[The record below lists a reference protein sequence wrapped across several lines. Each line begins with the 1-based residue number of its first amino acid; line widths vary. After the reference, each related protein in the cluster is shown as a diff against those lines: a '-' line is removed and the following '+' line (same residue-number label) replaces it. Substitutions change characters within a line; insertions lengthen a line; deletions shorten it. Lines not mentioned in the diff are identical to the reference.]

1 MALQT
6 DFNVKPY
13 YDDYD
18 PKKDFYRVLFQP
30 GVAVQAREL
39 NQLQTILQNQ
49 IEKFGDNIFKRGTI
63 IDGCNITRHEILP
76 YVKIKDLEVDG
87 APVTVAA
94 YDNLFVRNASNVQ
107 GYIVKTAAG
116 FESRSPDLNTL
127 YIIYNGSG
135 TNSNTSSF
143 AAGDTLDVFDTTY
156 PLFKMRVN
164 DGSSKFSNADTVVV
178 MSAIAVT
185 NSTGGNTFP
194 AGAFI
199 AGHVIQNGVANATII
214 EANATANSEVLIL
227 KIKPLA
233 SDLLAA
239 NTIKWR
245 FGAGD
250 TIRNVTTANVANVA
264 ATVGGGAEASITTD
278 TLGKVTAL
286 TVTSGGSGYYIQPYV
301 SIKIETTSSISTA
314 EITQLDVTGL
324 NYLTTITVANSAVSS
339 IGTGYGV
346 TVDEGTIYQKGFF
359 SRVSTQLAVVNK
371 YSNTGFSKSVGFLTE
386 ESTINSS
393 QDTSLLDNATGT
405 YNYSAPG
412 ADRLKLTPVLY
423 VLDKADS
430 DANTEF
436 LPIIEFADGRPYKQN
451 LSTVYNVIG
460 AELAKRTYEE
470 SGNYVL
476 DQFMVTTKDS
486 TTFTD
491 TPSVFKVAVDPG
503 TAYING
509 YRIQTI
515 DNYIANVA
523 KGVDTANNTN
533 AGLRLGYGNFIR
545 VNELAGVFEF
555 NTGATIDL
563 YDTAKTYISTVAP
576 GSSITTTGTKI
587 GTARIRSITNE
598 YTTAEPGSKD
608 AAYRMYLFD
617 IVMSSGK
624 NFSDVRSVYH
634 GGTNKGIADTILNS
648 AGVAELLDTVDSSL
662 LFKTVDAMKYANNMT
677 YTYRTINQGEEA
689 NSTGYI
695 VLNLGAGEVFPY
707 TGELNLSEKRDFV
720 VVPLADYEGQ
730 TNATGTVGT
739 TSASNTV
746 TGYSGTDFTAAF
758 NIGDYVK
765 IANATS
771 SAIRQIS
778 VISGASSMILTST
791 VGTTFSN
798 VNIKVAY
805 PKNAAISLTNDAAK
819 WANADSSQV
828 LTIYLANTI
837 ANSSGSSS
845 SANIAIAYNATRTNV
860 SSAAKTVQRNIYTRI
875 IAANNTA
882 SVRGPWPLGVSDT
895 FRMRNV
901 YIANGASVAKT
912 FNANTGVLNS
922 GTSSA
927 FITLPNNVYAN
938 GDSVV
943 YSNTGMTTG
952 VTGLTNGATFYA
964 VYANS
969 LGMALASSRGGANLS
984 LTASGTSENHT
995 FTGSPLYFAPD
1006 TYGVTDVT
1014 NDFYLDMNHT
1024 PDYMDTSYLYRKPRR
1039 AVLGTN
1045 DVLLVKYDAFT
1056 GIAGVKTVS
1065 SYPVN
1070 DGETF
1075 TQLSTSPN
1083 IHTMEIPEFL
1093 GTSGKYY
1100 DLRDQFDFRPR
1111 SNNTIGFV
1119 TDVTSVAAGANALSI
1134 INPSEP
1140 SDANRFASTEQYFPA
1155 PDTTLTANIEYY
1167 QGRSDRV
1174 VMNSQGDFIVRTGK
1188 PGFMNEVP
1196 SEPKN
1201 SMTLQILR
1209 IPAYPSIPQSMSA
1222 DIVKIVD
1229 TKVANE
1235 AYGRRRTLYSV
1246 SATMTAA
1253 ERNAI
1258 QVKNY
1263 KMADIASLDKR
1274 ITDLEYYVSFTIAE
1288 VLASARFIPSSLDA
1302 LLDRFRY
1309 GFFVDPFTDY
1319 NYADIGNPEFWS
1331 TIRDNQLGS
1340 KLTELNLEFKD
1351 DSGST
1356 GIITLPFTEFNV
1368 ISQNDATDGPI
1379 VVAEPTPTTIT
1390 PTPTTITPTPTGDV
1404 IVATVTQSTATVT
1417 QGQRSTSRN
1426 DNGSVYEDFYYTMSS
1441 LVGPVEFY
1449 INSRDNYIAL
1459 EVFQS
1464 ISSSGTWTTTTTS
1477 AAASQ
1482 ITNAEITSK
1491 GLYGLNNDAFENNNG
1506 GSLDRKGSGPVGNW
1520 IEDCFKLLWSHDP
1533 TNGQYYKLRVYKGEH
1548 HGGLFGGQGSK
1559 GTFTFKL
1566 FYPTDAIT
1574 TQTITVNNPNKFQY
1588 SGTVYSVEP
1597 PEFTLSSSFNLIN
1610 IFGGGYEQTPFAFVA
1625 DSQRFLI
1632 SISGLKPSTYHQF
1645 VFNGEDLSA
1654 KCTQVRDTTTNT
1666 SGILTDKNGVTTFE
1680 FFYDAGINEATS
1692 DMQQQ
1697 NKLAA
1702 ALAGVKTFVLQSYD
1716 GTSKAT
1722 GSINMKYYASI
1733 WDQIATETA
1742 AVNNT
1747 FNVTSSIT
1755 TTATNT
1761 QAVVPE
1767 PTPITQ
1773 IVNDAID
1780 NNNIIYGGRFV
1791 DFEIRMSEK

>member
-6 DFNVKPY
+6 DFNVSPY
-13 YDDYD
+13 FDDFD

-39 NQLQTILQNQ
+39 NQLQSILQNQ

-87 APVTVAA
+87 APVSVAA
-94 YDNLFVRNASNVQ
+94 YDNLSVRNSSNVQ
-107 GYIVKTAAG
+107 GRIVKTVAG

-127 YIIYNGSG
+127 YIKYNASG
-135 TNSNTSSF
+135 TDSNTSSF
-143 AAGDTLDVFDTTY
+143 AAGDTLEVFDTTY

-164 DGSSKFSNADTVVV
+164 DGSSKFSNADSVVI

-194 AGAFI
+194 AGAFV
-199 AGHVIQNGVANATII
+199 AGHVIQNGVANATIV
-214 EANATANSEVLIL
+214 EANATANAEVLIL
-227 KIKPLA
+227 KVKPLPA
-233 SDLLAA
+233 DLLTA

-250 TIRNVTTANVANVA
+250 TIRNTTTANVANVA
-264 ATVGGGAEASITTD
+264 ATVGGGADASITTD

-286 TVTSGGSGYYIQPYV
+286 TVTSGGSGYYVEPYV
-301 SIKIETTSSISTA
+301 TIKIETTSSITTA
-314 EITQLDVTGL
+314 EISQLDVTAL
-324 NYLTTITVANSAVSS
+324 NYLTSITVANSALSS

-359 SRVSTQLAVVNK
+359 SRVSNQLAIVNK

-386 ESTINSS
+386 ESTVNSN

-405 YNYSAPG
+405 YNYTAPG

-423 VLDKADS
+423 VLDKADA

-460 AELAKRTYEE
+460 AEMAKRTYEE

-476 DQFMVTTKDS
+476 DQFMVATKDS
-486 TTFTD
+486 STFTD

-503 TAYING
+503 IAYING
-509 YRIQTI
+509 YRVETI

-523 KGVDTANNTN
+523 KGINTANNN
-533 AGLRLGYGNFIR
+533 AAAIRLGYGNYIR
-545 VNELAGVFEF
+545 VKELGGIFEF

-563 YDTAKTYISTVAP
+563 YDTAKAYVSTDA
-576 GSSITTTGTKI
+576 GGAITTAGTKI
-587 GTARIRSITNE
+587 GTARIRSVVNE
-598 YTTAEPGSKD
+598 YSTAEPGSKD
-608 AAYRMYLFD
+608 AVYRLYLFD
-617 IVMSSGK
+617 IVMTGGK
-624 NFSDVRSVYH
+624 NFSSVRSVYH
-634 GGTNKGIADTILNS
+634 AGTNKGIADVILNT
-648 AGVAELLDTVDSSL
+648 ANVAELLDSRDSSL

-677 YTYRTINQGEEA
+677 YTYRTINQGETA
-689 NSTGYI
+689 NSDGYI
-695 VLNLGAGEVFPY
+695 VLNLGAGETFPY
-707 TGELNLSEKRDFV
+707 TGELNTSEKRDFV

-739 TSASNTV
+739 STSSNVV
-746 TGYSGTDFTAAF
+746 TGFSGTDFTAAF

-765 IANATS
+765 IANSTS
-771 SAIRQIS
+771 STIKQVAL
-778 VISGASSMILTST
+778 ISGASSMVLTSN

-798 VNIKVAY
+798 VNIKIAY
-805 PKNAAISLTNDAAK
+805 PKNVAVSLTNDAAK
-819 WANADSSQV
+819 WANVESGNSQV

-837 ANSSGSSS
+837 ANTTGSAT
-845 SANIAIAYNATRTNV
+845 SANVAIAYNATRTNV
-860 SSAAKTVQRNIYTRI
+860 SSAAKTVQRNIHTRI
-875 IAANNTA
+875 IAANNNA
-882 SVRGPWPLGVSDT
+882 SVRGPWALGVSDA

-901 YIANGASVAKT
+901 YIANGASRDIT
-912 FNANTGVLNS
+912 FDVSTDITGSGTANAFLLFANTP
-922 GTSSA
+922 
-927 FITLPNNVYAN
+927 FAN
-938 GDSVV
+938 GDSLV
-943 YSNTGMTTG
+943 YSNTAGAG
-952 VTGLTNGATFYA
+952 VLGGLTNATTYYV
-964 VYANS
+964 VYANTS
-969 LGMALASSRGGANLS
+969 GFALSATRGGANLT
-984 LTASGTSENHT
+984 LTSNTSSTHK
-995 FTGSPLYFAPD
+995 FTGSPLFFGPN

-1024 PDYMDTSYLYRKPRR
+1024 PDYMDTSYLFRKPRR
-1039 AVLGTN
+1039 ALLNTN

-1056 GIAGVKTVS
+1056 GAAGVKTIS
-1065 SYPVN
+1065 SYPVS

-1075 TQLSTSPN
+1075 TQLSTSAN
-1083 IHTMEIPEFL
+1083 VHTMEIPEFL
-1093 GTSGKYY
+1093 GTGGKYY

-1111 SNNTIGFV
+1111 SNNTVGFV

-1134 INPSEP
+1134 INPAEP
-1140 SDANRFASTEQYFPA
+1140 SDANRFASTEQYFPT

-1174 VMNSQGDFIVRTGK
+1174 VIDSEGDFIVRAGK
-1188 PGFMNEVP
+1188 PGFINEVP

-1201 SMTLQILR
+1201 SMTLQVLR
-1209 IPAYPSIPQSMSA
+1209 IPAYPSLPQSLSA

-1235 AYGRRRTLYSV
+1235 AYGRRRSLYSV

-1258 QVKNY
+1258 QIKNY
-1263 KMADIASLDKR
+1263 KMADIASLEKR
-1274 ITDLEYYVSFTIAE
+1274 IKDLEYYVSFTLAE
-1288 VLASARFIPSSLDA
+1288 ALAKARFIPSSLDA

-1319 NYADIGNPEFWS
+1319 NYADIGNPEFWA
-1331 TIRDNQLGS
+1331 TIRDNQLGP

-1356 GIITLPFTEFNV
+1356 GIVTLPFTEFNV
-1368 ISQNDATDGPI
+1368 ITQGDATDGPI
-1379 VVAEPTPTTIT
+1379 VITDTGTGTGGGTTT
-1390 PTPTTITPTPTGDV
+1390 DTTGDV
-1404 IVATVTQSTATVT
+1404 TVTTVTQSTATVT
-1417 QGQRSTSRN
+1417 QSQRSTARD
-1426 DNGSVYEDFYYTMSS
+1426 DNGTVYEEFYYTMSS

-1449 INSRDNYIAL
+1449 LNTRDKWNAL

-1464 ISSSGTWTTTTTS
+1464 TSASGPWTTTVTS
-1477 AAASQ
+1477 ASAQA
-1482 ITNAEITSK
+1482 ITSTDVAAK
-1491 GLYGLNNDAFENNNG
+1491 GLYNLNGEPVEHLG
-1506 GSLDRKGSGPVGNW
+1506 TLDRKGSGPVGNW
-1520 IEDCFKLLWSHDP
+1520 LEDQYKVLWSHDP
-1533 TNGQYYKLRVYKGEH
+1533 TNGQYYKLRVYKGGH
-1548 HGGLFGGQGSK
+1548 HGGQGNR

-1566 FYPTDAIT
+1566 FYPTDSVT
-1574 TQTITVNNPNKFQY
+1574 TQTVTVKNPNKFEY
-1588 SGTVYSVEP
+1588 SGTVYNVEP
-1597 PEFTLSSSFNLIN
+1597 PEFTLSSSFNLLN
-1610 IFGGGYEQTPFAFVA
+1610 IGYGIFGGYEQEPFAFVA

-1632 SISGLKPSTYHQF
+1632 GISGLKPSTYHQF
-1645 VFNGEDLSA
+1645 IFNSEDLTA
-1654 KCTQVRDTTTNT
+1654 KCSQVRSTTTNT
-1666 SGILTDKNGVTTFE
+1666 SCILSDQTGLATFE
-1680 FFYDAGINEATS
+1680 FFYDAGIDEATS
-1692 DMQQQ
+1692 DLHQQ
-1697 NKLAA
+1697 NTLAA

-1716 GTSKAT
+1716 GTSKAS

-1733 WDQIATETA
+1733 WEQIATDTA

-1747 FNVTSSIT
+1747 FNLTPRVSTTSTGT
-1755 TTATNT
+1755 TP
-1761 QAVVPE
+1761 VVPTQ
-1767 PTPITQ
+1767 TPITQ
-1773 IVNDAID
+1773 VVNDAIE
-1780 NNNIIYGGRFV
+1780 NNNVNVRDPAGGR
-1791 DFEIRMSEK
+1791 MAWK

>member
-6 DFNVKPY
+6 DFNVSPY

-94 YDNLFVRNASNVQ
+94 YDNLFVRNSSNVQ
-107 GYIVKTAAG
+107 GYIVKTVAG

-143 AAGDTLDVFDTTY
+143 AASDTLDVFDTTY
-156 PLFKMRVN
+156 PIFKMRVN
-164 DGSSKFSNADTVVV
+164 DGSSKFSNSDTVVA
-178 MSAIAVT
+178 MSAVAVT

-194 AGAFI
+194 SGAFV

-214 EANATANSEVLIL
+214 EANATANAEVLIL

-264 ATVGGGAEASITTD
+264 AIIGGGAEASITTD

-286 TVTSGGSGYYIQPYV
+286 TVTSGGSGYYVQPYV
-301 SIKIETTSSISTA
+301 SIQIENTSSITTA

-324 NYLTTITVANSAVSS
+324 NYLTTITVANSSVSS
-339 IGTGYGV
+339 VGTGYGV

-359 SRVSTQLAVVNK
+359 SRVGTQLVVVNK

-386 ESTINSS
+386 EATINSN

-405 YNYSAPG
+405 YNYAAPG

-423 VLDKADS
+423 VLDKTDA

-460 AELAKRTYEE
+460 AEMAKRTYEE

-476 DQFMVTTKDS
+476 DKFIVSTKDS
-486 TTFTD
+486 ATFID

-503 TAYING
+503 IAYING
-509 YRIQTI
+509 YRVKTV
-515 DNYIANVA
+515 DNYLANVA
-523 KGVDTANNTN
+523 KGVDSANNIN

-545 VNELAGVFEF
+545 VNELGGVFEF
-555 NTGATIDL
+555 NKGASIDL
-563 YDTAKTYISTVAP
+563 YDTAKAYISTVAP
-576 GSSITTTGTKI
+576 GSAITTAGTKI
-587 GTARIRSITNE
+587 GTARIRSVVNE
-598 YTTAEPGSKD
+598 YTAAEPGSKD
-608 AAYRMYLFD
+608 AVYRLYLFD
-617 IVMSSGK
+617 IVMTSGK

-634 GGTNKGIADTILNS
+634 DGTNKGIADTIMNS
-648 AGVAELLDTVDSSL
+648 AGVAELLDTQDSSL

-677 YTYRTINQGEEA
+677 YTYRTINQAESA

-695 VLNLGAGEVFPY
+695 VLNLGVGEVFPY
-707 TGELNLSEKRDFV
+707 TGLLNLSEKRDFV
-720 VVPLADYEGQ
+720 VIPLADYEGQ
-730 TNATGTVGT
+730 TNATGTVT
-739 TSASNTV
+739 TSATSTAV
-746 TGYSGTDFTAAF
+746 TGAAGMNFQASF
-758 NIGDYVK
+758 NAGDYVK
-765 IANATS
+765 FGNTTS
-771 SAIRQIS
+771 DAIKQVAQIP
-778 VISGASSMILTST
+778 GASSMVLTSNA
-791 VGTTFSN
+791 GTSYTGATFM
-798 VNIKVAY
+798 KVAY
-805 PKNAAISLTNDAAK
+805 PKNIAISLTNDSTK
-819 WANADSSQV
+819 WANVDSSQV

-837 ANSSGSSS
+837 ANSIGSATTAS
-845 SANIAIAYNATRTNV
+845 IAIAYNATRTNV
-860 SSAAKTVQRNIYTRI
+860 SSAAKTVERNIYTRI
-875 IAANNTA
+875 VAANNTG
-882 SVRGPWPLGVSDT
+882 SVRGPWPIGVSDT

-912 FNANTGVLNS
+912 FNASTGLLNS
-922 GTSSA
+922 GTAAA
-927 FITLPNNVYAN
+927 FVTLPNNVYAN

-952 VTGLTNGATFYA
+952 ITGLTNGSTYYA

-969 LGMALASSRGGANLS
+969 LGMALASTRGGANLT
-984 LTASGTSENHT
+984 LTASATSENHT
-995 FTGSPLYFAPD
+995 LTGQPIFFGP
-1006 TYGVTDVT
+1006 TTFGVTDVT

-1045 DVLLVKYDAFT
+1045 DVLLIKYDAFT
-1056 GIAGVKTVS
+1056 GPAGVKTVS

-1075 TQLSTSPN
+1075 TQLSTSAN
-1083 IHTMEIPEFL
+1083 VHTMEIPEFL

-1119 TDVTSVAAGANALSI
+1119 TDITSVAAGASALSI

-1140 SDANRFASTEQYFPA
+1140 TDVNRFASAEQYFPA

-1174 VMNSQGDFIVRTGK
+1174 VINSEGNFIVRKGK

-1235 AYGRRRTLYSV
+1235 AYGRRKALYSI

-1253 ERNAI
+1253 EQNAI

-1263 KMADIASLDKR
+1263 KMADIASLEKR
-1274 ITDLEYYVSFTIAE
+1274 ITNLEYYVSFTLAE
-1288 VLASARFIPSSLDA
+1288 ALASARFIPSSLDA

-1319 NYADIGNPEFWS
+1319 NYADLGNPEFWG
-1331 TIRDNQLGS
+1331 TIRDNQLGP

-1351 DSGST
+1351 DTGST
-1356 GIITLPFTEFNV
+1356 GVITLPFTEFNV
-1368 ISQNDATDGPI
+1368 ITQGDATDGAI
-1379 VVAEPTPTTIT
+1379 VIAAPTETPTTPDT
-1390 PTPTTITPTPTGDV
+1390 VTTGDV
-1404 IVATVTQSTATVT
+1404 TITTVTQSTAIVT
-1417 QGQRSTSRN
+1417 QGQRSTARD

-1441 LVGPVEFY
+1441 LSGPVEFY

-1464 ISSSGTWTTTTTS
+1464 SSSTGNWTTTTTS
-1477 AAASQ
+1477 AAAQQ
-1482 ITNAEITSK
+1482 ITNVEITSK

-1520 IEDCFKLLWSHDP
+1520 IEDCFKLLWSHNP
-1533 TNGQYYKLRVYKGEH
+1533 INGQYYKLRVYKGNH
-1548 HGGLFGGQGSK
+1548 HGGIFGGQGNK
-1559 GTFTFKL
+1559 GTFAFKL
-1566 FYPTDAIT
+1566 FYPTDAVT
-1574 TQTITVNNPNKFQY
+1574 TQTVTVNNPNKFEY

-1597 PEFTLSSSFNLIN
+1597 PEFTLSSSFNLFN
-1610 IFGGGYEQTPFAFVA
+1610 FGGGYEQMPIAFVA

-1632 SISGLKPSTYHQF
+1632 SISGLKPNTYHQF
-1645 VFNGEDLSA
+1645 IFNSEDLSA
-1654 KCTQVRDTTTNT
+1654 KCTQVRNTTTNA
-1666 SGILTDKNGVTTFE
+1666 SGILSDKNGITTFE
-1680 FFYDAGINEATS
+1680 FFYDAGIDEATS
-1692 DMQQQ
+1692 DIQQQ

-1716 GTSKAT
+1716 GTSKAA

-1733 WDQIATETA
+1733 WDQIAIETST
-1742 AVNNT
+1742 VNNT
-1747 FNVTSSIT
+1747 FNVTPSVT
-1755 TTATNT
+1755 TTSTNT
-1761 QAVVPE
+1761 PAVVPE
-1767 PTPITQ
+1767 PVTITQ
-1773 IVNDAID
+1773 TVNDAID
-1780 NNNIIYGGRFV
+1780 NNNVSYGGGFSRLG
-1791 DFEIRMSEK
+1791 ETRMSEK

>member
-107 GYIVKTAAG
+107 GYIVKTVPG

-135 TNSNTSSF
+135 TDSNTASF
-143 AAGDTLDVFDTTY
+143 AAGDTLDVFNTTY
-156 PLFKMRVN
+156 PIFKMRVN
-164 DGSSKFSNADTVVV
+164 DGSSKFSNSDTVVV

-194 AGAFI
+194 VGAFLKD
-199 AGHVIQNGVANATII
+199 HVIQNGVANATIV
-214 EANATANSEVLIL
+214 EANATANAEVLIL

-264 ATVGGGAEASITTD
+264 ATIGGGAQASITTD

-286 TVTSGGSGYYIQPYV
+286 TVTSGGSGYYVQPYV
-301 SIKIETTSSISTA
+301 SIQIETTTTITTA
-314 EITQLDVTGL
+314 EITQLNITGL
-324 NYLTTITVANSAVSS
+324 NYLTSITVANSAVLSV
-339 IGTGYGV
+339 GTGYGV

-359 SRVSTQLAVVNK
+359 SRVGTQLAVVNK

-386 ESTINSS
+386 ESIINSS

-405 YNYSAPG
+405 YNYAAPG

-423 VLDKADS
+423 VLNKIDA

-476 DQFMVTTKDS
+476 DPFIVTSKDS
-486 TTFTD
+486 VTFTD
-491 TPSVFKVAVDPG
+491 TPSVFKVAIDPG
-503 TAYING
+503 IAYING
-509 YRIQTI
+509 YRVETV

-523 KGVDTANNTN
+523 KGVDTANNSN
-533 AGLRLGYGNFIR
+533 AGIRLGYGNFIR
-545 VNELAGVFEF
+545 VDEFAGVFEF

-563 YDTAKTYISTVAP
+563 YDTPKNYISTVAP
-576 GSSITTTGTKI
+576 GATITTTGIKI
-587 GTARIRSITNE
+587 GTARIRSLTNE
-598 YTTAEPGSKD
+598 FTTAEPGSKD

-617 IVMSSGK
+617 IVMTSGK
-624 NFSDVRSVYH
+624 NFSDVRSVYY
-634 GGTNKGIADTILNS
+634 GGTNKGIADIILNS
-648 AGVAELLDTVDSSL
+648 AGVAELFDTKDSAL

-677 YTYRTINQGEEA
+677 YTYRTVNQGESA
-689 NSTGYI
+689 NTTGYI
-695 VLNLGAGEVFPY
+695 VLNLSAGEEFPY
-707 TGELNLSEKRDFV
+707 TGELSLSEKRDFV
-720 VVPLADYEGQ
+720 VIPLNDYEGQ
-730 TNATGTVGT
+730 TNATGTVT
-739 TSASNTV
+739 TSAASNV
-746 TGYSGTDFTAAF
+746 VSGAGGIDFQTSF
-758 NIGDYVK
+758 NVGDYVK

-771 SAIRQIS
+771 SIIRQVAQIP
-778 VISGASSMILTST
+778 GASSMVLST
-791 VGTTFSN
+791 LAGTTYTG
-798 VNIKVAY
+798 VNMKIAY
-805 PKNAAISLTNDAAK
+805 PKNIAISLTNNPAK
-819 WANADSSQV
+819 TAIVGSSQV
-828 LTIYLANTI
+828 LTIYLANTV
-837 ANSSGSSS
+837 ANSQGLSS
-845 SANIAIAYNATRTNV
+845 SASIAIAYNATRTNV
-860 SSAAKTVQRNIYTRI
+860 GSAAKTVQRNIYTRI
-875 IAANNTA
+875 VADNNIG
-882 SVRGPWPLGVSDT
+882 SVRGPWPLGISDT

-912 FNANTGVLNS
+912 FNASTGVLNS
-922 GTSSA
+922 ATAAA

-952 VTGLTNGATFYA
+952 VTGLTNGATYYA

-969 LGMALASSRGGANLS
+969 LGMALASSRGGANLT
-984 LTASGTSENHT
+984 LTASATSENHT
-995 FTGSPLYFAPD
+995 LTGQPIFFSAT

-1014 NDFYLDMNHT
+1014 NDFYLDMNHN

-1056 GIAGVKTVS
+1056 GIAGVKTIS
-1065 SYPVN
+1065 SYSVN

-1083 IHTMEIPEFL
+1083 VNTMEIPEFV

-1111 SNNTIGFV
+1111 SNNTIAFI
-1119 TDVTSVAAGANALSI
+1119 TDITTVAAGADALSI
-1134 INPSEP
+1134 INPVEP

-1174 VMNSQGDFIVRTGK
+1174 VINSEGEFVVRAGK
-1188 PGFMNEVP
+1188 PGFMGEVP

-1209 IPAYPSIPQSMSA
+1209 IPAYPSIPKSMSA
-1222 DIVKIVD
+1222 DTIKIID

-1235 AYGRRRTLYSV
+1235 AYGRRRSLYSV

-1253 ERNAI
+1253 ERSAI

-1263 KMADIASLDKR
+1263 KMADIASLEKR
-1274 ITDLEYYVSFTIAE
+1274 ITTLEYYVSFTLAE
-1288 VLASARFIPSSLDA
+1288 ALASARFIPSSLDA

-1319 NYADIGNPEFWS
+1319 NYADLGNPEFWG
-1331 TIRDNQLGS
+1331 TIRDNQLGP

-1351 DSGST
+1351 DTGST
-1356 GIITLPFTEFNV
+1356 GVITLPFTEFNV
-1368 ISQNDATDGPI
+1368 ITQNDATDGPI
-1379 VVAEPTPTTIT
+1379 VIAEPIAAD
-1390 PTPTTITPTPTGDV
+1390 ITGDV
-1404 IVATVTQSTATVT
+1404 TITTVTQSTATVI
-1417 QGQRSTSRN
+1417 QSQRSTARD

-1441 LVGPVEFY
+1441 LFGPVEFY

-1459 EVFQS
+1459 EVFQGT
-1464 ISSSGTWTTTTTS
+1464 SSTGPWTTTTTS
-1477 AAASQ
+1477 AAAAQ

-1506 GSLDRKGSGPVGNW
+1506 VSLDRKGSGPVGNW
-1520 IEDCFKLLWSHDP
+1520 IEDCFKLLWAHDP
-1533 TNGQYYKLRVYKGEH
+1533 INGQYYKLRVYKGNH
-1548 HGGLFGGQGSK
+1548 HGGFGGGQGKK
-1559 GTFTFKL
+1559 GTFAFKL

-1574 TQTITVNNPNKFQY
+1574 TQTLTVSNPNKFQY
-1588 SGTVYSVEP
+1588 NGTVYRVDP
-1597 PEFTLSSSFNLIN
+1597 PEFTLSSSFNLTN
-1610 IFGGGYEQTPFAFVA
+1610 IFSGGYEQTPFAFVA

-1645 VFNGEDLSA
+1645 IFNSEDLTT
-1654 KCTQVRDTTTNT
+1654 KCTQVRNTTTNAN
-1666 SGILTDKNGVTTFE
+1666 GLLTDKNGITTFE
-1680 FFYDAGINEATS
+1680 FFYDAGIDEATS

-1702 ALAGVKTFVLQSYD
+1702 AIAGVKTFVIQSYD
-1716 GTSKAT
+1716 GTSKAS
-1722 GSINMKYYASI
+1722 GSINMKYYAPI
-1733 WDQIATETA
+1733 WEQIATETA
-1742 AVNNT
+1742 PVNNI
-1747 FNVTSSIT
+1747 FNVTPSVT
-1755 TTATNT
+1755 TTSTNAPVIIPT
-1761 QAVVPE
+1761 A
-1767 PTPITQ
+1767 TPITQ
-1773 IVNDAID
+1773 TVNDAID
-1780 NNNIIYGGRFV
+1780 NNNVRYSGGFSRLS
-1791 DFEIRMSEK
+1791 ETRMSEK